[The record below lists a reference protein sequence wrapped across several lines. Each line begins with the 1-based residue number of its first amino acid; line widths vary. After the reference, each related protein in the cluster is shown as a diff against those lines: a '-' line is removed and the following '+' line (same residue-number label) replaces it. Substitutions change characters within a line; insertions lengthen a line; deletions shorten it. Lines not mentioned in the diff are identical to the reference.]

1 LLLETKRSLEMFN
14 EKDEISDNE
23 FGTEEADMPDLRKSP

>member
-1 LLLETKRSLEMFN
+1 MFN

-23 FGTEEADMPDLRKSP
+23 FGTKEADMPDLRKSP